1 MISSKR
7 TTGEFTLVMYVQE
20 QSPGN
25 GARKPRKNTM
35 LGAKWKRNTLTRVLI
50 GKPYPWFSLEI
61 NQQIYQD
68 ICIEN
73 LVESEFQFTK
83 VRY

>member
-35 LGAKWKRNTLTRVLI
+35 LGAK
-50 GKPYPWFSLEI
+50 
-61 NQQIYQD
+61 
-68 ICIEN
+68 
-73 LVESEFQFTK
+73 
-83 VRY
+83 